1 MPAAVS
7 QMIQKQDRRKE
18 AGGTER
24 KGGRWTIRE
33 LLLFQL
39 VPELWNDTRVP
50 FAREQ
55 TTRPT
60 YEERKNS
67 ATTVVRSIF
76 SFLIGQTA

>member
-50 FAREQ
+50 LHASEQ
-55 TTRPT
+55 RDHGMKK
-60 YEERKNS
+60 EKNP
-67 ATTVVRSIF
+67 ATTVVRGIF